1 MTIDTTHSF
10 IALIADDGKVFRQKS
25 TGIIL
30 NNVVLLGCND
40 RADDYE
46 EVVIED
52 IEVEQINEET
62 EDGVQQECIHI

>member
-10 IALIADDGKVFRQKS
+10 IALIADDGKIFRRKS

-30 NNVVLLGCND
+30 NDVILLGCND

-46 EVVIED
+46 EIAIED
-52 IEVEQINEET
+52 IEVEQTNEET